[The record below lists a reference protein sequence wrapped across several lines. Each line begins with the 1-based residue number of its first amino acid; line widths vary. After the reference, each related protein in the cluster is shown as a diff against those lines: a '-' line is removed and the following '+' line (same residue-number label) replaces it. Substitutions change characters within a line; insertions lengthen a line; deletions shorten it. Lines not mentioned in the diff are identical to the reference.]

1 MTRVGI
7 EDSLVTDALKGTTQ
21 HYHELYEMTAQEPSL
36 QTKKLTNELYHSEPI
51 DWLVEEY
58 KPTMYEMYAATALY
72 NSFKYFGIDHDD
84 VYFWSRSSVS
94 HSEKFSS
101 SKYAR
106 GTFRTLELTGYSV
119 KEFLASMFL
128 EAATTDTSDSQSDE
142 INSRLLKSFITLMD
156 FVFDKKNHELMQ
168 SASLDAI
175 DVVRLWARSD
185 EIEFSWG
192 EILGQKEWL
201 ESTEV
206 MDLDALFDDGS

>member
-128 EAATTDTSDSQSDE
+128 EASIADASASQSEE
-142 INSRLLKSFITLMD
+142 INSRLFKSFINLMD
-156 FVFDKKNHELMQ
+156 FVFDEKNHKLMQ
-168 SASLDAI
+168 TAGLDAI

-206 MDLDALFDDGS
+206 MDLEALFRVGS